1 MSVSSVSI
9 VDFRQE
15 NVKLVNILPTI
26 ILFRNSIEKKKNK
39 VNKTNFELP

>member
-26 ILFRNSIEKKKNK
+26 ILFRNSIEKRNNK
-39 VNKTNFELP
+39 VNKTNFELR

>member
-26 ILFRNSIEKKKNK
+26 MFFRNSIEKRNNK
-39 VNKTNFELP
+39 VSKISFELP

>member
-26 ILFRNSIEKKKNK
+26 ILFRNSIEKRNKK